1 MKIRYFFNY
10 KEDFRI
16 SMNVLGNLLSNQLK
30 KIKKNSITIFIP
42 SVSII
47 SLIFISYLWKMR
59 FERYISYP
67 LQVLFMKKVD
77 VAHIIDHQYA
87 HLVDFIN
94 AKKKIITIND
104 LVPIIYEKK
113 LKKNNLLLKYSLSRI
128 KNFDHIVSIS
138 EQSKTDLIKFTK
150 IDSKKITVVYPVVE
164 KVFNLKNINNKKVLQ
179 KFQLPQKPKKIIVF
193 DTVFYKNFEYSLKI
207 FTKILEKYPN
217 VILIKIGNSFTK
229 KIDTSINDKIFNFN
243 NLSRIQMANLY
254 KCCDLLLF
262 PSLYEGYGIP
272 CLEAMKCGIPV
283 IGSNKASLKEL
294 LDIKSQFSLNKDLK
308 IINHIIKL
316 FTNKNYLNKNKI
328 ISINQ
333 SKNFKRSEYPNKI
346 NSLYKKILDQN

>member
-1 MKIRYFFNY
+1 
-10 KEDFRI
+10 
-16 SMNVLGNLLSNQLK
+16 
-30 KIKKNSITIFIP
+30 
-42 SVSII
+42 
-47 SLIFISYLWKMR
+47 
-59 FERYISYP
+59 
-67 LQVLFMKKVD
+67 
-77 VAHIIDHQYA
+77 
-87 HLVDFIN
+87 
-94 AKKKIITIND
+94 
-104 LVPIIYEKK
+104 
-113 LKKNNLLLKYSLSRI
+113 
-128 KNFDHIVSIS
+128 
-138 EQSKTDLIKFTK
+138 
-150 IDSKKITVVYPVVE
+150 
-164 KVFNLKNINNKKVLQ
+164 
-179 KFQLPQKPKKIIVF
+179 
-193 DTVFYKNFEYSLKI
+193 
-207 FTKILEKYPN
+207 
-217 VILIKIGNSFTK
+217 
-229 KIDTSINDKIFNFN
+229 
-243 NLSRIQMANLY
+243 MANLY